1 MRFRCLPI
9 GVVPGSMSASV
20 SYSSFFFSIIFVIS
34 SFSNFGHDGKSKLEK
49 SYGVEG
55 MTIMR
60 SYWGERNSTEGRKII
75 FRYFSPLQIKCYA
88 NPKILNLLS
97 WWKNKLLTL
106 TPSDGMIWFDIFCK
120 LNQRGRCVDFLSGGG
135 DLQKSKCNSLFLFSS
150 SKVSDEM
157 QNRRTLGIIGS
168 AWISVKGEK

>member
-1 MRFRCLPI
+1 MLRFRCLPI

-97 WWKNKLLTL
+97 
-106 TPSDGMIWFDIFCK
+106 
-120 LNQRGRCVDFLSGGG
+120 
-135 DLQKSKCNSLFLFSS
+135 
-150 SKVSDEM
+150 
-157 QNRRTLGIIGS
+157 
-168 AWISVKGEK
+168 